1 MKTIT
6 LDSTILNTV
15 SLCERRTHYQFIDAI
30 SPSIKGEALERGDLM
45 HKMLEVYES
54 LRCNLVDMNN
64 ATWKS
69 LIESGF
75 ELNSDTP
82 DPQEFHKNYAIS
94 AARYF
99 ATKMDL
105 PPDEIEEVIFQ
116 FEEYIEYYK
125 YDPWDTLALESVG
138 SKVLFESEELKVLY
152 TFKIDRL
159 AKRDQIIAPW
169 DYKTS
174 KRRSETSS
182 LSNQFIGY
190 AWATD
195 SNYVIVDKIG
205 FQKSLKPSE
214 RFQRIFLSYD
224 EERIAEWQLNAT
236 KWAIVYARLL
246 EGTDPLSNSMN
257 LTSCDK
263 FGGCIYRPICEKAPS
278 AREWIISRDYVQ
290 GERWDPAKELEEHA
304 EHP

>member
-1 MKTIT
+1 MQTVT
-6 LDSTILNTV
+6 LDSTILNTI
-15 SLCERRTHYQFIDAI
+15 SLCERRTKYQMIDAI
-30 SPSIKGEALERGDLM
+30 HPSIKGEALERGDLM

-54 LRCNLVDMNN
+54 LRCNLVNPESG
-64 ATWKS
+64 TWKT
-69 LIESGF
+69 LLDADFNRMEEGKFAEFAIEAGRF
-75 ELNSDTP
+75 
-82 DPQEFHKNYAIS
+82 
-94 AARYF
+94 F

-105 PPDEIEEVIFQ
+105 HPDEIEETIFQ
-116 FEEYIEYYK
+116 FTEYIEFYK
-125 YDPWDTLALESVG
+125 DDPWDTLSVEAIG
-138 SKVLFESEELKVLY
+138 SKVLFENSDLRILY

-159 AKRDQIIAPW
+159 AQRDKIIAPW

-205 FQKSLKPSE
+205 FQKSLKRDE

-224 EERIAEWQLNAT
+224 NERIEEWRENAIHWALAYYQLLKRPN
-236 KWAIVYARLL
+236 V
-246 EGTDPLSNSMN
+246 SSMN

-263 FGGCIYRPICEKAPS
+263 FGGCIYRPVCEKAPS
-278 AREWIISRDYVQ
+278 AREWIISRDFVQ
-290 GERWDPAKELEEHA
+290 GERWDPSSELEAKES
-304 EHP
+304 

>member
-6 LDSTILNTV
+6 LDSTILNTI
-15 SLCERRTHYQFIDAI
+15 SLCERRTQYQFIDAI
-30 SPSIKGEALERGDLM
+30 SPSVKGEALERGDLM
-45 HKMLEVYES
+45 HKLLEVYES
-54 LRCNLVDMNN
+54 LRCNLLD
-64 ATWKS
+64 ADSSTWKA
-69 LIESGF
+69 L
-75 ELNSDTP
+75 
-82 DPQEFHKNYAIS
+82 QEAAILHPLTDDIKDFAIS
-94 AARYF
+94 AGRYF

-116 FEEYIEYYK
+116 FEEYIDYYK
-125 YDPWDTLALESVG
+125 SDPWDTLALESVG

-205 FQKSLKPSE
+205 FQKSLTRE
-214 RFQRIFLSYD
+214 DRFQRIFLSYD
-224 EERIAEWQLNAT
+224 AERIAEWQLNAT
-236 KWAIVYARLL
+236 KWAIAYARLL
-246 EGTDPLSNSMN
+246 EGDDPLSNSMN

-263 FGGCIYRPICEKAPS
+263 FGGCIYRPVCEKPPS

-290 GERWDPAKELEEHA
+290 GERWDPAAELEEKA
-304 EHP
+304 